1 MNHLF
6 NYIAQS
12 NHTQEKL
19 MVNECG
25 MGVYIGV
32 NCIRE
37 LPYGELDEQTTSI
50 VVPLSEIP
58 ELIQALSKISSGF
71 IKPSKQLPTHLQDCV
86 VCRLVDSKCRLY
98 QSQYYAGQIIQGFGD
113 LDDGESFYDD
123 VLYWM
128 PVDMADIYKEIEK
141 ELKSETCNSNKKPK

>member
-58 ELIQALSKISSGF
+58 ELIQSLSKLASGWIDYK
-71 IKPSKQLPTHLQDCV
+71 IKQPTEKGDYLIRD
-86 VCRLVDSKCRLY
+86 Y
-98 QSQYYAGQIIQGFGD
+98 QGRVALGKYGNGFYMESG
-113 LDDGESFYDD
+113 GEKWGMVSH
-123 VLYWM
+123 WM
-128 PVDMADIYKEIEK
+128 PIPELLEK
-141 ELKSETCNSNKKPK
+141 GA